1 MAKRYRYAFA
11 RQREA
16 EGGTL
21 SLGLAGVSVLL
32 FVIALTLSC
41 LYQGAGISGPI
52 MGGISVCSAL
62 LALYGFIQGMRSIS
76 RGNRRHLYGTA
87 GSIANG
93 LIVIG
98 WLGLYLMG
106 M

>member
-16 EGGTL
+16 EGGVL
-21 SLGLAGVSVLL
+21 SVGLAGSSVLM
-32 FVIALTLSC
+32 FVIALILSC
-41 LYQGAGISGPI
+41 AYQGEGISGPI
-52 MGGISVCSAL
+52 MGGLSVCGAL
-62 LALYGFIQGMRSIS
+62 LSLYGFIQGMRSIS
-76 RGNRRHLYGTA
+76 RSNQSHLYGTA

-98 WLGLYLMG
+98 WLWLYLMG
-106 M
+106 L

>member
-16 EGGTL
+16 EGGVL
-21 SLGLAGVSVLL
+21 SLGLAGASVLM
-32 FVIALTLSC
+32 FVIALILSC
-41 LYQGAGISGPI
+41 LYQGAGISGSI
-52 MGGISVCSAL
+52 IGGISVCGIL

-76 RGNRRHLYGTA
+76 RGNRSHLYGTA

-93 LIVIG
+93 LFVVG